1 MCAGALSAGAQR
13 EAVLRPL
20 SLPIPL
26 QVHMC
31 FISRPAH
38 RTVNS
43 NGGLAW
49 GYSQPPGRDGKTAG
63 KKWQVWEKSSLL
75 SSLFL
80 DFFFFFSVSL
90 SLSSLSFAVL
100 APCSVFAL
108 RFVFGFFFYVCLIFV
123 PILFVFRLAG
133 KFSLDPALSVSH
145 LGCLILIFGLFPG
158 LFLPPRLH
166 PPSNLHC
173 FCWCLSMFLSWDSQN
188 CNIPTTANVYETRA
202 VA

>member
-1 MCAGALSAGAQR
+1 MYASWASTNNTSCVCEFLRFYFLFFAALFTRLCLCCRRFTEAESTVNVVYINLQLAVVYKAICVCAKHRYTACTVLYVMCAGALSAGAQR

-63 KKWQVWEKSSLL
+63 KKMTSMGEIIPPVFTFSRL
-75 SSLFL
+75 
-80 DFFFFFSVSL
+80 FFFFF
-90 SLSSLSFAVL
+90 
-100 APCSVFAL
+100 PC
-108 RFVFGFFFYVCLIFV
+108 
-123 PILFVFRLAG
+123 
-133 KFSLDPALSVSH
+133 
-145 LGCLILIFGLFPG
+145 
-158 LFLPPRLH
+158 LFL
-166 PPSNLHC
+166 
-173 FCWCLSMFLSWDSQN
+173 
-188 CNIPTTANVYETRA
+188 
-202 VA
+202 

>member
-63 KKWQVWEKSSLL
+63 KKMTSMGEIIPPVFTFSRL
-75 SSLFL
+75 
-80 DFFFFFSVSL
+80 FFFFFRVSF
-90 SLSSLSFAVL
+90 SK
-100 APCSVFAL
+100 
-108 RFVFGFFFYVCLIFV
+108 
-123 PILFVFRLAG
+123 LFVLRCTSSVLCFCSQVCFWVFFLCLSHFCSYIVCFQVSGQILSGSRSIC
-133 KFSLDPALSVSH
+133 FS
-145 LGCLILIFGLFPG
+145 FGLFDSHIWS
-158 LFLPPRLH
+158 FPR
-166 PPSNLHC
+166 PFPASSSPSSL
-173 FCWCLSMFLSWDSQN
+173 
-188 CNIPTTANVYETRA
+188 
-202 VA
+202 

>member
-80 DFFFFFSVSL
+80 DFFFFFSMSL

-108 RFVFGFFFYVCLIFV
+108 RFVFVFFLCLSHFCSYIVCFQV
-123 PILFVFRLAG
+123 SGQILSGSRSIC
-133 KFSLDPALSVSH
+133 FS
-145 LGCLILIFGLFPG
+145 FGLFDSHIWS
-158 LFLPPRLH
+158 FPR
-166 PPSNLHC
+166 PFPASSSPSSL
-173 FCWCLSMFLSWDSQN
+173 
-188 CNIPTTANVYETRA
+188 
-202 VA
+202 

>member
-63 KKWQVWEKSSLL
+63 KKMTSMGEIIPPVFTFSRL
-75 SSLFL
+75 
-80 DFFFFFSVSL
+80 FFFFSVSL

-108 RFVFGFFFYVCLIFV
+108 RFVFVFFLCLSHFCSYIVCFQV
-123 PILFVFRLAG
+123 SGQILSGSRSIC
-133 KFSLDPALSVSH
+133 FS
-145 LGCLILIFGLFPG
+145 FGLFDSHIWS
-158 LFLPPRLH
+158 FPR
-166 PPSNLHC
+166 PFPASSSPSSL
-173 FCWCLSMFLSWDSQN
+173 
-188 CNIPTTANVYETRA
+188 
-202 VA
+202 